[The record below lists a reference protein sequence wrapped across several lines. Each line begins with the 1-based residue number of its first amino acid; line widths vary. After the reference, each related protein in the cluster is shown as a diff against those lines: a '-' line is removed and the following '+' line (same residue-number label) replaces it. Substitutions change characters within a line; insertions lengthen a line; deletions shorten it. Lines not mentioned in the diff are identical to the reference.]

1 MVDALDTIKTIL
13 ADGWI
18 NGNTDSITPTIGFIQ
33 DHKVLDLSNSDY
45 VLVYEINE
53 SHLPF
58 GMGGLTYAQQNPIS
72 IDIKTTYKIAEIT
85 NVRAH
90 LIKMK
95 DEVLR
100 IIKANV
106 DSPDSDFRLLLPVGR
121 KDFSDKATGIGRMVI
136 DVTLKR
142 WGS

>member
-1 MVDALDTIKTIL
+1 MVDALNTIKTIL
-13 ADGWI
+13 ANDWVKA
-18 NGNTDSITPTIGFIQ
+18 NTDSITPTIGFIQ
-33 DHKVLDLSNSDY
+33 DYKVLDLSNNDY

-53 SHLPF
+53 THLPF

-72 IDIKTTYKIAEIT
+72 IDIKTTYKTAVIAD
-85 NVRAH
+85 VRAH

-100 IIKANV
+100 IIKASI
-106 DSPDSDFRLLLPVGR
+106 DSPDNDFRLLLPVGR

-136 DVTLKR
+136 DVNLKR